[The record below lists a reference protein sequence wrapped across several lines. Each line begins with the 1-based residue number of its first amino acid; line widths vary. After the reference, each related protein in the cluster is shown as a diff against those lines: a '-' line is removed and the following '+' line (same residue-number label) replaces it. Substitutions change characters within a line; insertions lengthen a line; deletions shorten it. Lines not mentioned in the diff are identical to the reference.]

1 MIIEEFLFMLDN
13 GDINNGKTVKPHLDY
28 PYSDGYCKMT
38 KNAYDIYEGKIDL
51 NKFKKLN
58 EKQ

>member
-1 MIIEEFLFMLDN
+1 MTIEEFLFMLDN
-13 GDINNGKTVKPHLDY
+13 CDINNGKTVEPHLDY

-38 KNAYDIYEGKIDL
+38 KNAYDTYEGKIDL